1 MAPFMNESLPT
12 EPIKQQNK
20 QYDYSQFGSN
30 GYEVPQDRCY
40 RDPSNRKIRVLTIG
54 AGISG
59 ILMAYQIQ
67 KQCENVEHVIY
78 EKNENIGGTW
88 LENRYPRAGCDI
100 PSHAYTY
107 QFALNPEWPR
117 YFSFAP
123 EIWSYLDKVCEAFDL
138 RKYMNFHTEVVGCF
152 WQEETGEWLVKL
164 RDHRPGM
171 EPREFEDRCHVLMYG
186 AGVLNNFKWPE
197 IPGLQNTFKGRIVH
211 TARWPKDWAEEDW
224 KNERVAI
231 LGSGASSIQTV
242 PGMQPHTK
250 HLDVFVRTGV
260 YFGVLAGN
268 SGSQA
273 KTYSSEEKNAFRL
286 DPDSLVAHAKEIED
300 QVNGMW
306 GGFYSGSM
314 GQKMGSMFFKKRMAE
329 HIKDERLLKGFIP
342 TYGLGC
348 RRITPGDVYMD
359 AVQQNNVDVHFTPV
373 VRCTEDGVIGGDGIE
388 RKVDSIVCA
397 TGFDVSY
404 RPRFPVIGKNGVD
417 LRDQW
422 KVCPEAYLGLAI
434 PNMPNFVTFIGPSW
448 PIENGSVMAPLH
460 SVSEYALQLIS
471 KMQNENVRSFTPR
484 QDVTDKFN
492 EHVQEWVKH
501 TVWKDDCRSW
511 YKNNETG
518 RVNAIWPG
526 SSLHYQQVIEKPRYE
541 DFQIDYFDSNPWA
554 HLGMG
559 WTVEDRLGPKKA
571 DVSPYLCKENIDP
584 RWFAAIGGDV
594 NALRTEKVATSP
606 VKDDCQTCE
615 RKAVAF

>member
-1 MAPFMNESLPT
+1 
-12 EPIKQQNK
+12 
-20 QYDYSQFGSN
+20 
-30 GYEVPQDRCY
+30 
-40 RDPSNRKIRVLTIG
+40 
-54 AGISG
+54 
-59 ILMAYQIQ
+59 
-67 KQCENVEHVIY
+67 
-78 EKNENIGGTW
+78 
-88 LENRYPRAGCDI
+88 
-100 PSHAYTY
+100 
-107 QFALNPEWPR
+107 
-117 YFSFAP
+117 
-123 EIWSYLDKVCEAFDL
+123 
-138 RKYMNFHTEVVGCF
+138 
-152 WQEETGEWLVKL
+152 
-164 RDHRPGM
+164 
-171 EPREFEDRCHVLMYG
+171 
-186 AGVLNNFKWPE
+186 
-197 IPGLQNTFKGRIVH
+197 
-211 TARWPKDWAEEDW
+211 
-224 KNERVAI
+224 
-231 LGSGASSIQTV
+231 
-242 PGMQPHTK
+242 MQPRTK

-273 KTYSSEEKNAFRL
+273 KTYSSEEKDAFRL

-359 AVQQNNVDVHFTPV
+359 AVQQDNVDVHFTPV
-373 VRCTEDGVIGGDGIE
+373 VRCTEDGVIGGDGVE

-404 RPRFPVIGKNGVD
+404 RPRFPVVGKNGID

-471 KMQNENVRSFTPR
+471 KMQNENIRSFTPR

-492 EHVQEWVKH
+492 EHVQAWVKH
-501 TVWKDDCRSW
+501 TVRKDDCRSCKCIPLLHMW
-511 YKNNETG
+511 
-518 RVNAIWPG
+518 
-526 SSLHYQQVIEKPRYE
+526 SLV
-541 DFQIDYFDSNPWA
+541 A
-554 HLGMG
+554 
-559 WTVEDRLGPKKA
+559 
-571 DVSPYLCKENIDP
+571 VSYND
-584 RWFAAIGGDV
+584 
-594 NALRTEKVATSP
+594 
-606 VKDDCQTCE
+606 
-615 RKAVAF
+615 